1 MRLSRP
7 IYESL
12 PVLYALAGAGLL
24 GVSYHL
30 HSGSVSVLLMI
41 VGVLC
46 LIGGAAIW
54 LRRRDFRAADAQYG
68 LNAHDASADDDT
80 GSNH

>member
-7 IYESL
+7 FYESL
-12 PVLYALAGAGLL
+12 PVLYVLAGVVLL

-30 HSGSVSVLLMI
+30 HTGSISVLLMI
-41 VGVLC
+41 VGVLS

-54 LRRRDFRAADAQYG
+54 LRRRDFRAADAQYPSRSG
-68 LNAHDASADDDT
+68 DASGDDDA
-80 GSNH
+80 GLR